1 MRVNRKPQFGGGRM
15 LSVALLV
22 AWSGMTAVADPLID
36 LSMFNPPVA
45 ENRKIAEPTVEW
57 IVHPQASAYC
67 ARVPV
72 KDGFVSRPEA
82 CVYWKLVE
90 KKCVVVTTAST
101 SHSELGHL
109 FLACLKG
116 GARP

>member
-1 MRVNRKPQFGGGRM
+1 M

-36 LSMFNPPVA
+36 LSMFNPPAA
-45 ENRKIAEPTVEW
+45 ENRNIAEPTVEW

-82 CVYWKLVE
+82 CVYWKLVD